1 MMIRH
6 QNLVVGSSRWRHP
19 ILIVLPAA
27 AAFITYLSMYAFR
40 KPFTAATFDGLY
52 LWGIPYKI
60 VLILSQLIGYTIS
73 KYLGIKFIA
82 ELPAAG
88 RINFL
93 IGLMAFALLTLFLFG
108 IVGFPYNWI
117 LMLLN
122 GLPLGM
128 IWGVVFSFLE
138 GRRTTE
144 LLGAVMASS
153 FILSSG
159 LVKSAGSWLLIS
171 GHIAENWM
179 PFLTALFFLPVLIIG
194 IFLLKNIHPPDEEDM
209 RCRTE
214 RLPMNFTDRQYF
226 YKTFAPGIVL
236 SVLLYVALTIFR
248 DLRDNFAVE
257 FWNSIGLDH
266 IPSLLTFSELPT
278 AFLVLIVIASMI
290 AIRNNRRA
298 FYGSLLIAALS
309 GFFLVLI
316 TWLFNLEIM
325 SGLIWMILSG
335 ALMYMPY
342 IAYHTLYF
350 ERWIAYFRFK
360 GNAGFLMYTADA
372 AGYLGSTIIL
382 IFKSFASPD
391 VSWVMFLKNA
401 ATYAGLSI
409 LVLSILAIVY
419 FRKIEIHPALFK
431 LNDNDQKI

>member
-1 MMIRH
+1 
-6 QNLVVGSSRWRHP
+6 
-19 ILIVLPAA
+19 
-27 AAFITYLSMYAFR
+27 
-40 KPFTAATFDGLY
+40 
-52 LWGIPYKI
+52 
-60 VLILSQLIGYTIS
+60 
-73 KYLGIKFIA
+73 
-82 ELPAAG
+82 
-88 RINFL
+88 
-93 IGLMAFALLTLFLFG
+93 
-108 IVGFPYNWI
+108 
-117 LMLLN
+117 
-122 GLPLGM
+122 
-128 IWGVVFSFLE
+128 
-138 GRRTTE
+138 
-144 LLGAVMASS
+144 
-153 FILSSG
+153 
-159 LVKSAGSWLLIS
+159 
-171 GHIAENWM
+171 
-179 PFLTALFFLPVLIIG
+179 
-194 IFLLKNIHPPDEEDM
+194 
-209 RCRTE
+209 
-214 RLPMNFTDRQYF
+214 
-226 YKTFAPGIVL
+226 
-236 SVLLYVALTIFR
+236 
-248 DLRDNFAVE
+248 
-257 FWNSIGLDH
+257 
-266 IPSLLTFSELPT
+266 
-278 AFLVLIVIASMI
+278 MI